1 MHLVDRWTLEQLIK
15 WMGAHKNEVAK
26 IDRFMLKLSGYS
38 MNDDSLLSF
47 IFDQAREHD
56 IPVDKFCFELNE
68 TSAIQN
74 VEDAAD
80 FMHEMRSLGCEFTL
94 SDFGTGQSSFEY
106 LKQLPVNYVK
116 IDHTFIAELVTSS
129 ADYAMVKSIHEIAHF
144 MAKKTIAEQVN
155 DEDTLNILRSIGI
168 DLAMGGELNKVIP
181 LDQLSLSLK

>member
-1 MHLVDRWTLEQLIK
+1 MYLVDRWTLEQLIK
-15 WMGAHKNEVAK
+15 WMSTHKDEVAK

-38 MNDDSLLSF
+38 MNDDSLLAF

-74 VEDAAD
+74 IEDAAD

-116 IDHTFIAELVTSS
+116 IDHTFIEELVTSS

-168 DLAMGGELNKVIP
+168 DLAMGGELQQAIP
-181 LDQLSLSLK
+181 LDKLASSY

>member
-1 MHLVDRWTLEQLIK
+1 MYLVDRWTLEQLII
-15 WMGAHKNEVAK
+15 WMSNNQDEVRS

-38 MNDDSLLSF
+38 MNDDSLLAF

-56 IPVDKFCFELNE
+56 IPVDKLCFELNE

-74 VEDAAD
+74 IEDAAD

-116 IDHTFIAELVTSS
+116 IDHTFINELVSSS
-129 ADYAMVKSIHEIAHF
+129 ADYAMVKVHSRNCSF
-144 MAKKTIAEQVN
+144 YGPRKTIAEQVN
-155 DEDTLNILRSIGI
+155 DADTLDILRSIGI
-168 DLAMGGELNKVIP
+168 DLAMGGEMQQAIP
-181 LDQLSLSLK
+181 LPQLGQRH

>member
-1 MHLVDRWTLEQLIK
+1 
-15 WMGAHKNEVAK
+15 
-26 IDRFMLKLSGYS
+26 
-38 MNDDSLLSF
+38 MNDDSLLAF
-47 IFDQAREHD
+47 IFEQAREHD

-74 VEDAAD
+74 IEDAAD

-116 IDHTFIAELVTSS
+116 IDHTFISELVTSS

-168 DLAMGGELNKVIP
+168 DLAMGGQLNKAIP
-181 LDQLSLSLK
+181 LSELSHSLA